1 MKNLFGFTFHHTMVP
16 EDAASSAVSSEDMQI
31 VDNANKT
38 WNDTFNSGN
47 SEALAELYSETA
59 TLSPGNGEVLVGRL
73 EIAGLFQSFFDN
85 GVHNHTI
92 EPVAIYREQHQIVQV
107 GKWRA
112 EAVDDNQQ
120 KNSFGGVLVT
130 VLQNDNGKWLL
141 RSHVW
146 NMAG

>member
-1 MKNLFGFTFHHTMVP
+1 MKNLFKFCLRHSMVP
-16 EDAASSAVSSEDMQI
+16 EDAAS
-31 VDNANKT
+31 NAANSDDVKVVQQANQR
-38 WNDTFNSGN
+38 WNDAFNSSN
-47 SEALAELYSETA
+47 SEVLAGLYSETA

-85 GVHNHTI
+85 GVHNHSI
-92 EPVAIYREQHQIVQV
+92 DPVAVYREHNQIVQV

-112 EAVDDNQQ
+112 EAVDDKQQ
-120 KNSFGGVLVT
+120 KTSFGGVLVT
-130 VLQNDNGKWLL
+130 VLQQKNGEWQL